1 MTTQI
6 TTEIG
11 PKGEQAPLTPKGEQT
26 RKHILETALALFH
39 EKGYH
44 AATMRDIA
52 AAAGCSLGLTY
63 RYFSR
68 KEEMVVALYAR
79 CAQELEEQVASLSPS
94 ATIAERYAAAL
105 EGDMARLAP
114 FREALGTLFGVALI
128 PDSELAV
135 LGDNL
140 QELRAQVWGVFR
152 KVIMEASD
160 APKPKQADELAT
172 AFYAGYLAFLLFW
185 LQDRTPGQRTTH
197 ELLAFGRDLL
207 AKLRPALRLPLAG
220 KQLARLV
227 KIIGP
232 MFGPMG
238 KV

>member
-1 MTTQI
+1 MTTQL
-6 TTEIG
+6 TTEIVG
-11 PKGEQAPLTPKGEQT
+11 KGEPAALTPKGEQT
-26 RKHILETALALFH
+26 RKHILETALGLFAD
-39 EKGYH
+39 KGYQ
-44 AATMRDIA
+44 ATTMREIA

-79 CAQELEEQVASLSPS
+79 TAQELEEQVASLPHG
-94 ATIAERYAAAL
+94 TIAERYAAAL
-105 EGDMARLAP
+105 EGDLVRLAP
-114 FREALGTLFGVALI
+114 FREAMGTLFGVALV

-135 LGDNL
+135 LGENL
-140 QELRAQVWGVFR
+140 QELRAQVWGIFR

-160 APKPKQADELAT
+160 APKPKQADDLAT

-185 LQDRTPGQRTTH
+185 LQDRTPNQQTTQ
-197 ELLAFGRDLL
+197 ELLSFGKDLL
-207 AKLRPALRLPLAG
+207 AKFRPALRLPLAG

>member
-6 TTEIG
+6 TTETLL
-11 PKGEQAPLTPKGEQT
+11 KGDAPLTPKGEQT
-26 RKHILETALALFH
+26 RKHILETALRLFT
-39 EKGYH
+39 EKGYQ

-68 KEEMVVALYAR
+68 KEEMVVALYGR
-79 CAQELEEQVASLSPS
+79 CAHELEEQVASLPPS
-94 ATIAERYAAAL
+94 TIAERYAAAL
-105 EGDMARLAP
+105 EGDMARLEP
-114 FREALGTLFGVALI
+114 FREALGTLFGVALV

-135 LGDNL
+135 LGENL
-140 QELRAQVWGVFR
+140 AELRAQVWGVFR
-152 KVIMEASD
+152 KVVTEASD
-160 APKPKQADELAT
+160 APKSRQADDLAT
-172 AFYAGYLAFLLFW
+172 VFYAGYLAFLLFW

-207 AKLRPALRLPLAG
+207 GKFRPALRLPLAG